1 MVFDTFERGNEERGI
16 MMTSKKLYDDKEL
29 FEEIRGSIQ
38 EIGGEIEIID
48 RFHNLFKIII
58 APELQEHANL
68 IIQDTI
74 NMFASKRARQIE
86 RDPFT
91 GVKIF
96 VKDIQG

>member
-1 MVFDTFERGNEERGI
+1 MVFDTFERGCKEGGI

-38 EIGGEIEIID
+38 EIGGDVEIVD

-58 APELQEHANL
+58 APELKETANL
-68 IIQDTI
+68 IVEDTI
-74 NMFASKRARQIE
+74 NRFAARRAKEQE
-86 RDPFT
+86 RDPFN

-96 VKDIQG
+96 VRDIQG